1 MDWMIDDVHY
11 YAVWLT
17 GRRKEKID
25 VRWGIYSDK
34 KRNPEFR
41 KMSDDL
47 YEGDYKKY
55 LDKNGEFSI
64 DGVYY
69 YFETENYIGQQATDR
84 KLISEINNPDFIK
97 HVVSNLLAF
106 ANVAWPVIEKNLVK
120 G

>member
-1 MDWMIDDVHY
+1 MDINIESK
-11 YAVWLT
+11 LS
-17 GRRKEKID
+17 GLE
-25 VRWGIYSDK
+25 
-34 KRNPEFR
+34 
-41 KMSDDL
+41 
-47 YEGDYKKY
+47 KY